1 MRFDEGDGGE
11 FEVGVGADIVDC
23 AGGGCVS

>member
-1 MRFDEGDGGE
+1 MRFDEEDGEG
-11 FEVGVGADIVDC
+11 FEVGVSADIVDC